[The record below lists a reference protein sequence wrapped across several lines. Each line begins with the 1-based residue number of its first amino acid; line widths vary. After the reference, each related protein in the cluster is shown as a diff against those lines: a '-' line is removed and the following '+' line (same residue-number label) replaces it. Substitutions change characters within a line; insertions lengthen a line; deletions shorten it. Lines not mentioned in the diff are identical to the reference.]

1 MSKET
6 VKILSVEDSEDIAF
20 GIKEY
25 LSKRNFELTLAGSIA
40 QAKKKLNEDF
50 DLIILDINLPD
61 GDGRN
66 FLKYI
71 KTETDTPVI
80 FLTVKNDEKNIVEGL
95 DLGAEDYITKPFK
108 LSILH
113 SRINAVLRRT
123 KHSSNEIIVLGE
135 YKLDKNQKRLFKNE
149 KEIELSLQEFN
160 LMLLFME
167 NANQTLTR
175 PRLLELI
182 WDSKDNFVN
191 DNTLT
196 ATVRRLRQKLDEP
209 LLKTIHGIGYRF
221 EL

>member
-40 QAKKKLNEDF
+40 QAKKRLNEDF

-123 KHSSNEIIVLGE
+123 RHSSNEIIVLGE

-160 LMLLFME
+160 LCSYLWKMQIKPFPGP
-167 NANQTLTR
+167 A
-175 PRLLELI
+175 
-182 WDSKDNFVN
+182 S
-191 DNTLT
+191 
-196 ATVRRLRQKLDEP
+196 
-209 LLKTIHGIGYRF
+209 
-221 EL
+221 